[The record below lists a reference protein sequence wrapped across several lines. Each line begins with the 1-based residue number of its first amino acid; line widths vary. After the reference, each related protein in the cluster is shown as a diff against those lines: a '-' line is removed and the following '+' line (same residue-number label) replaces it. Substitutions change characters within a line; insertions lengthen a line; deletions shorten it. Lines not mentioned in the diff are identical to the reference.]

1 MAPKNMK
8 IVCGDGHQNKRSW
21 LLLRPVFFKNSA
33 VGHYSILLEYLIE
46 KILMTVEFFKNSG
59 GKSNRLQRS

>member
-8 IVCGDGHQNKRSW
+8 IVCGDGHQNRRSW

-33 VGHYSILLEYLIE
+33 VSHYNIHLDCLIE
-46 KILMTVEFFKNSG
+46 KKLMTA
-59 GKSNRLQRS
+59 

>member
-8 IVCGDGHQNKRSW
+8 IVCGDGHQNMRGW

-33 VGHYSILLEYLIE
+33 VSHYNIHLDCLIDKNFDDRGILQDFWSY
-46 KILMTVEFFKNSG
+46 K
-59 GKSNRLQRS
+59 